1 MSPMTQ
7 LIMLLAGFSAFG
19 LVLYLGWLHQQVQ
32 YVMLADGRR
41 QERSLPVLI
50 RAVLPLT
57 ALTPGWLKSGAA
69 KRFCDPIDRRII
81 SAGFDGLITGR
92 EIILLQ
98 MWFASFGAAFGLL
111 NIRNLN
117 PTMALVTLIGVVAL
131 AFYPDVWLRGAVAR
145 RHKIIQRGLPFTL
158 DLLTLCVE
166 AGLDFMS
173 ALSRII
179 ERRQLDALSEE
190 MLQVFHAIKL
200 GRTRRQAL
208 REMSLR
214 VNLPDLT
221 TVINALVQAD
231 ELGVSL
237 GSILRIQSDQLRT
250 KRFQRA
256 ETLANQAPTK
266 LLFPL
271 IFFIFPAVFIILLGP
286 VMVQM
291 FQRAF

>member
-1 MSPMTQ
+1 MIQ

-57 ALTPGWLKSGAA
+57 ALTPGWLRSAAA
-69 KRFCDPIDRRII
+69 KRFCDPIDRRIV

-92 EIILLQ
+92 EILLLQ
-98 MWFASFGAAFGLL
+98 IWFGFFGFAFSLL
-111 NIRNLN
+111 NLHNIN
-117 PTMALVTLIGVVAL
+117 PTMILATILGVGALVL
-131 AFYPDVWLRGAVAR
+131 YPDIWLRGAVQR

-208 REMSLR
+208 REMSSR

-221 TVINALVQAD
+221 TVVNALVQAD

-286 VMVQM
+286 IIVQM